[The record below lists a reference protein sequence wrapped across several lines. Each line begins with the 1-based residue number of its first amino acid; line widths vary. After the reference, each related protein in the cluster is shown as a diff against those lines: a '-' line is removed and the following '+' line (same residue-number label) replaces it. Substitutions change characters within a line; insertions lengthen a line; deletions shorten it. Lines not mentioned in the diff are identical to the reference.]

1 MQLKLDENLGE
12 RGRLSLEAAGHDV
25 CTVMA
30 QDLCSATDDELIERC
45 RGDQRC
51 LVSLDMDFANPLR
64 YPPARHAGVA
74 VLRLPGRPSSKDLN
88 VLMNAD
94 FRIGQR

>member
-1 MQLKLDENLGE
+1 
-12 RGRLSLEAAGHDV
+12 
-25 CTVMA
+25 MA

-88 VLMNAD
+88 VLIRTLISALAKD
-94 FRIGQR
+94 DLTGKLWIVESGRIRVYQDTA